1 MVKDECMTF
10 FCIECGKKLDAD
22 ETHIGFCVDCNA
34 KVENDFSILR
44 QSEDDSFS
52 YIAET
57 MV

>member
-1 MVKDECMTF
+1 MTF
-10 FCIECGKKLDAD
+10 FCIECEKKLNAD
-22 ETHIGFCVDCNA
+22 ETDIGFCNACNA